1 MLIKKEIISPFF
13 FVHSIFRS
21 VRGNI
26 LFGFVLQAKQHSWL
40 DIIGTPK
47 ILVEKNKLKI
57 ILFLLGSVIY
67 YLYLC
72 NEVKQLNI
80 INMETINIRIEF
92 SPITNKEQT
101 TTLLK
106 EYTLNGGGGSQ
117 EVIYGSGGIGG
128 SQEVIYGKYVGK
140 NDLGFFIIEDYFSEN
155 TIEINSRYV
164 SKIRNVKLIHVRFLH
179 RSFPTGVRNMFYI
192 FNPLY
197 DVNFIAEN
205 EKDYS
210 LYNKGTYSQYVNGS
224 YPKKLEL
231 VRIKTIDE

>member
-1 MLIKKEIISPFF
+1 
-13 FVHSIFRS
+13 
-21 VRGNI
+21 
-26 LFGFVLQAKQHSWL
+26 
-40 DIIGTPK
+40 
-47 ILVEKNKLKI
+47 
-57 ILFLLGSVIY
+57 
-67 YLYLC
+67 
-72 NEVKQLNI
+72 
-80 INMETINIRIEF
+80 METINIRIEF
-92 SPITNKEQT
+92 SPITSKEQT

-106 EYTLNGGGGSQ
+106 EYTLNGGGGIGGSQ
-117 EVIYGSGGIGG
+117 VIYGGGGIGG

-155 TIEINSRYV
+155 TIEINSLYV

-179 RSFPTGVRNMFYI
+179 RNKSFPTGVRNVFYI
-192 FNPLY
+192 HNPLY